1 MEARHIY
8 IKWCNN
14 SFYLQ
19 TIILRW

>member
-1 MEARHIY
+1 MEARHGY

>member
-14 SFYLQ
+14 SVYLQ